1 MSKSKNTKPAPKP
14 TPKTSTEAKD
24 LKKVSL
30 HVNEFGEIVR
40 DIKTED
46 INAFL
51 DKNVPD
57 KKFLESDET
66 MKR

>member
-1 MSKSKNTKPAPKP
+1 MEKSKRVNPAPKP
-14 TPKTSTEAKD
+14 TSKVSLEATD

-40 DIKTED
+40 DVNMDD

-51 DKNVPD
+51 DETVPD
-57 KKFLESDET
+57 KKFLESDEA
-66 MKR
+66 ML